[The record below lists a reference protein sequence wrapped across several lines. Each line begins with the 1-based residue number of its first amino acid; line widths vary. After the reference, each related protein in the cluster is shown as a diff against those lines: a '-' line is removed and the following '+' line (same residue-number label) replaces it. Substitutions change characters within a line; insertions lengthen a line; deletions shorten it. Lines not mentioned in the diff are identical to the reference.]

1 MHYHY
6 LFFKFIYKF
15 KIYMNQKESKAL
27 LLQKLYEPYKKC
39 LSCPLAMLGRQTV
52 VFGEGNP
59 DAQLMIIGEAPGK
72 DEDEQGIPF
81 VGRSGKF
88 LTKILISL
96 GIDRKEDLFIT
107 NSVKC
112 RPPQNRKPTPLESKT
127 CKDILLIN
135 QINIIKPKVI
145 CTLGSTA
152 LEALLEKPV
161 KMNEIRGTQLLFNS
175 IIIIPTYHP
184 SYVMR
189 TRKALDSFIKDI
201 QTAYSICKQ

>member
-1 MHYHY
+1 
-6 LFFKFIYKF
+6 
-15 KIYMNQKESKAL
+15 MNQKESKAL
-27 LLQKLYEPYKKC
+27 LLEKLYEPYKKC
-39 LSCPLAMLGRQTV
+39 FSCPLGKLGRQNV
-52 VFGEGNP
+52 VFGSGNP

-88 LTKILISL
+88 LTKILTSL
-96 GIDRKEDLFIT
+96 GIDRKELFIT

-145 CTLGSTA
+145 CTLGSA
-152 LEALLEKPV
+152 AIEALLEKPV
-161 KMNEIRGTQLLFNS
+161 KISEIHGTKLLFDS
-175 IIIIPTYHP
+175 IIVIPTYHP
-184 SYVMR
+184 AYVMR
-189 TRKALDSFIKDI
+189 SPKKLDSFIKDI
-201 QTAYSICKQ
+201 HTAYSICKQ